1 MSAPAWVSTI
11 EGSRNASGP
20 GLVALCQL
28 LATDEETPPALR
40 ELSRRFVSSNLYRAD
55 RPRVREDDPETSQA
69 AARRVRGRARAGGSV
84 HEILRAYAWNSG
96 ALASSGMT
104 AREVEEYT
112 EVRAAHKRTSELVAD
127 GLLRVVLLDGEEDVR
142 DGGRVLTITDDGR
155 EELAR
160 LNAIE
165 ASRA

>member
-55 RPRVREDDPETSQA
+55 RPRVRENDPETSQA

-84 HEILRAYAWNSG
+84 HRLLRAYRAAEDHGLTSRAAEKWTG
-96 ALASSGMT
+96 I
-104 AREVEEYT
+104 
-112 EVRAAHKRTSELVAD
+112 RAAHKRTSELLAD
-127 GLLRVVLLDGEEDVR
+127 GLLRVVMLDGEELVR
-142 DGGRVLTITDDGR
+142 GGGRVLTITDDGR

-160 LNAIE
+160 LDAIGS
-165 ASRA
+165 SRA